1 MGLLDDLKKEAEEAK
16 RKQLEETQSKIQS
29 LNQNFVLVQGK
40 LAQIYRF
47 LHELVNQLNVV
58 QLNVPRSYYIGSFG
72 QVDGMRQTD
81 YAVATKNIT
90 IDNRDFIKEIHLRF
104 KCVTDQEL
112 KVVKESAAA
121 VEQFRDY
128 LWRNNLKFDCH
139 EIRNP
144 RGYVEKGEFTLSS
157 TILVNFVVSADFDQ
171 AKIKIA
177 SRNFELLGISEFI
190 YDAEEIDEA
199 LLDEFGKSLLAK
211 PNVFRTLGRAQAA
224 LIKARTGKKA
234 EAQYIVHDDSVAET
248 QAAGGQE
255 KTFLGAFKSLFN
267 KDK

>member
-16 RKQLEETQSKIQS
+16 RKQLEETQNKIQS

-40 LAQIYRF
+40 LTQIYRF
-47 LHELVNQLNVV
+47 LHELVNQLNSV
-58 QLNVPRSYYIGSFG
+58 QLEVRRAYYIGSFG
-72 QVDGMRQTD
+72 QVEGLLQTD
-81 YAVATKNIT
+81 YAVATKNMT

-112 KVVKESAAA
+112 KVTKESEAA

-144 RGYVEKGEFTLSS
+144 RGYIERGDFTLSS
-157 TILVNFVVSADFDQ
+157 SILVSFLVSADFDQ
-171 AKIKIA
+171 AKIKLA
-177 SRNFELLGISEFI
+177 ARNFELLGVSEFV
-190 YDAEEIDEA
+190 YDAEEIDET
-199 LLDEFGKSLLAK
+199 LLDEFGKALLGK
-211 PNVFRTLGRAQAA
+211 PSIFRTLGKAQAA
-224 LIKARTGKKA
+224 LIKARTEKKA
-234 EAQYIVHDDSVAET
+234 EAQYVMHDDSALEEET
-248 QAAGGQE
+248 SGQG
-255 KTFLGAFKSLFN
+255 KKLFGAIKSLFN

>member
-1 MGLLDDLKKEAEEAK
+1 MGLLDDLKKEAEELK
-16 RKQLEETQSKIQS
+16 RKQLEETQNKIQS

-47 LHELVNQLNVV
+47 LHELISQLNVV
-58 QLNVPRSYYIGSFG
+58 KLEVPRSYYIGGFG

-90 IDNRDFIKEIHLRF
+90 LDNRDFIKEIHLRF
-104 KCVTDQEL
+104 KCVTDKEL
-112 KVVKESAAA
+112 KVTKESEAA

-144 RGYVEKGEFTLSS
+144 RGYLEKGEFTLANS
-157 TILVNFVVSADFDQ
+157 ILINFLVSADFDQ

-177 SRNFELLGISEFI
+177 SRNFEMLGVSEFT
-190 YDAEEIDEA
+190 YDAEEINEA
-199 LLDEFGKSLLAK
+199 LLDEFGKYLIGK
-211 PNVFRTLGRAQAA
+211 PNRFRTLGRVQEAM
-224 LIKARTGKKA
+224 LKARTEKKP
-234 EAQYIVHDDSVAET
+234 EAHQYVVHQDE
-248 QAAGGQE
+248 AASEPQQGT
-255 KTFLGAFKSLFN
+255 KLFGAIKSLFN

>member
-1 MGLLDDLKKEAEEAK
+1 MGLLDDLKKEAEELK
-16 RKQLEETQSKIQS
+16 RKQLEETQNKIQS

-58 QLNVPRSYYIGSFG
+58 QLPVVRSYYIGSFG
-72 QVDGMRQTD
+72 QVDGMSQTD
-81 YAVATKNIT
+81 YAVATKNVT
-90 IDNRDFIKEIHLRF
+90 LDNRDFIKEILLRF
-104 KCVTDQEL
+104 KCVTDKKLQ
-112 KVVKESAAA
+112 VTKESEAA

-144 RGYVEKGEFTLSS
+144 RGYVERGDFTLSS
-157 TILVNFVVSADFDQ
+157 TLLVSFQISADFDQ

-177 SRNFELLGISEFI
+177 SRNFELLGVSEFV
-190 YDAEEIDEA
+190 YDAEEIDET
-199 LLDEFGKSLLAK
+199 LLDEFGKALLGK

-234 EAQYIVHDDSVAET
+234 DAQYAIHDEDASA
-248 QAAGGQE
+248 QASQGS
-255 KTFLGAFKSLFN
+255 TLLGAFKSLFT